1 MPLKRGY
8 LVLLGCLLAA
18 PAHGQWTAG
27 LKAGIGQGAFTGPT
41 EFQWQTGKTI
51 SAFANGGIT
60 RMLSLQAELYLSEK
74 VGESRVTGSDLTFD
88 ATYLTLPLLLRFTPA
103 TPGPVKPYFLA
114 GPSLVVQARCQVRF
128 VTTGLVSV
136 DDCNQTSGDLNTVD
150 IGVEGGAGLEVDVGP
165 MNLLVEARGA
175 MNAGTVVVP
184 TESQASRA
192 FSWALMTGFSVP
204 FRGGFGA
211 RVRPDDRRPAT
222 VIPRTGEVV
231 TGVTPPAALPSLPS
245 LPAEAL
251 VEQRA
256 APPRVENLNER
267 ISVRAIDADARALL
281 IGIAAQAGIN
291 MVVSAD
297 VNRRVSVT
305 LTDVPAIQAIQEIA
319 QAANLT
325 VATPENRALPAV
337 VYYQLPVNINTAS
350 AETIAKRFGVSD
362 ELARWIVEARKP

>member
-1 MPLKRGY
+1 M
-8 LVLLGCLLAA
+8 
-18 PAHGQWTAG
+18 AG
-27 LKAGIGQGAFTGPT
+27 AKAGIGQGAFTGPT

-51 SAFANGGIT
+51 SLFANGGIT
-60 RMLSLQAELYLSEK
+60 RMLSLQAELYLGEK
-74 VGESRVTGSDLTFD
+74 VGESRVTGSDLTFE
-88 ATYLTLPLLLRFTPA
+88 ATYLTLPLMLRFAPP

-114 GPSLVVQARCQVRF
+114 GPSLVIQARCQVRF

-136 DDCNQTSGDLNTVD
+136 SDCNQTAGDLNTFD
-150 IGVEGGAGLEVDVGP
+150 IGVEGGAGLEVGMGP
-165 MNLLVEARGA
+165 VNLLVEARGA
-175 MNAGTVVVP
+175 TSIGTVVVP
-184 TESQASRA
+184 TETRASRA

-211 RVRPDDRRPAT
+211 RVRPGDRRPER
-222 VIPRTGEVV
+222 VLPRTGEVV
-231 TGVTPPAALPSLPS
+231 QGEAAAALPPLPS

-251 VEQRA
+251 VERRT
-256 APPRVENLNER
+256 APPRVENLGER

-291 MVVSAD
+291 MVVSSE

-319 QAANLT
+319 LAANLT
-325 VATPENRALPAV
+325 VATPENRALPAI
-337 VYYQLPVNINTAS
+337 VYYQLPINVNTAS
-350 AETIAKRFGVSD
+350 AETIAKRFDVSL